1 MADYVKRIR
10 TSEGDLQIDYK
21 SLANLPDLSSLS
33 AGALPLSGGTMTGDI
48 NFGNAANLGLQWTT
62 NDGTRIRIRPYS
74 PSNLFQITMKS
85 SGGDEFGAL
94 NISTAGDVTFKN
106 PIGINVGGTGAT
118 DAATARNNLGVP
130 YYAKYESGNI
140 QMGASNTSA
149 WLTYYGDDGTNYNQ
163 MDMTK
168 TGTTFTKPV
177 TISSGGTGATTA
189 ANALANLGA
198 LPTTGGDM
206 TGSINFGSG
215 TRGLVWTTEDG
226 TVFSLRP
233 YYGGNLFQITRRPPN
248 GIEVGAFS
256 IDKDGNVGL
265 GSIPLNIANGGT
277 GASDAA
283 TARTNLGA
291 AASGHGHTLTD
302 LSGTLSIE
310 KGGTGATTARAA
322 LSNLGIIYSSNIPSY
337 VDGAIWLKP
346 V

>member
-62 NDGTRIRIRPYS
+62 NNGTRIRIRPYS
-74 PSNLFQITMKS
+74 PNDVFQITMKP
-85 SGGDEFGAL
+85 SGGTEFGAVNIDTSG
-94 NISTAGDVTFKN
+94 NISFAQALTIANGGTGASDATTARANLGITPSN
-106 PIGINVGGTGAT
+106 IGAEPTISSLPISKGGTGAT
-118 DAATARNNLGVP
+118 DAASARSNLGVTP
-130 YYAKYESGNI
+130 ENI
-140 QMGASNTSA
+140 
-149 WLTYYGDDGTNYNQ
+149 
-163 MDMTK
+163 
-168 TGTTFTKPV
+168 
-177 TISSGGTGATTA
+177 
-189 ANALANLGA
+189 GA
-198 LPTTGGDM
+198 LPTAGGNM
-206 TGSINFGSG
+206 TGSINFGGG